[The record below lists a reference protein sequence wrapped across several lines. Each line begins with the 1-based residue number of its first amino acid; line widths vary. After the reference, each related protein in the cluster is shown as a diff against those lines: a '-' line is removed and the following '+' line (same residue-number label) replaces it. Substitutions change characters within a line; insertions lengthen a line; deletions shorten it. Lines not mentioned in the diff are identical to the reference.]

1 MAWWRGMY
9 NAGCASVVCLASV
22 VSQADGSTAN
32 ARVLGAS
39 ESVLHFCEAH
49 DPSAAAKLQRRIEE
63 LVSGRSTTKP
73 RELRDSDE
81 YRKTY
86 EAVLQF
92 AERNDPH
99 DVAGFC
105 QRDGTVEH

>member
-1 MAWWRGMY
+1 MRWPGG
-9 NAGCASVVCLASV
+9 AGCTTPA
-22 VSQADGSTAN
+22 
-32 ARVLGAS
+32 ARRLCAWRQ
-39 ESVLHFCEAH
+39 L
-49 DPSAAAKLQRRIEE
+49 SARIEE